1 MYTVELQF
9 IGQVALALLLGAILG
24 WQRERIGKPA
34 GLRTYALVSAGS
46 AIFTIVSSTAFGGNE
61 PTRIAAQIVS
71 GIGFIGAGAIL
82 HNGSHIEGIT
92 TAAGLWVAAAIGM
105 ATGTSLYLFA
115 SASTLLFTGVLLIDE
130 KKWFNKKTL
139 PKRHSHS

>member
-1 MYTVELQF
+1 MPMLELQF

-34 GLRTYALVSAGS
+34 GLRTYAMVSAG
-46 AIFTIVSSTAFGGNE
+46 ATIFTLVSGSAFGGTA
-61 PTRIAAQIVS
+61 PTHIAAQIVS

-82 HNGSHIEGIT
+82 HRGDHVEGIT

-105 ATGTSLYLFA
+105 SVGAELYFF
-115 SASTLLFTGVLLIDE
+115 SSISTLLFTAVLLIDE
-130 KKWFNKKTL
+130 KKWFKKS
-139 PKRHSHS
+139 KK